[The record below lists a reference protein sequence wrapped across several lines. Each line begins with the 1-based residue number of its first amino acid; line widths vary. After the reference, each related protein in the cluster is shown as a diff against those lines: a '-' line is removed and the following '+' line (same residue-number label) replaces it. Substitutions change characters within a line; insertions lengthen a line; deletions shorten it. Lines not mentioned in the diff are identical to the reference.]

1 MKKVKG
7 IMQFSPKKAV
17 IPAAGIGTRLL
28 PATKSQPKEMLPVG
42 RKPVIQYVV
51 EEVRAAGIN
60 QVLIITNQQKRAIE
74 DHFDYD
80 PHLLSF
86 LSQTGKSTQ
95 DVESIGEDIEFF
107 YVRQSNPK
115 GLADAIGKAEAFVNN
130 EPFVVCLGDSII
142 ESSSSGGMLK
152 KLINTYQTE
161 EANVSILFE
170 EVDPEAVV
178 KYGIAKPRGRIGTV
192 FEIDDLIEK
201 PAIEQAPS
209 NLAIAA
215 RYVFSP
221 KIFEFI
227 KKTKSGRNNEIQIT
241 DSIRLMLA
249 QGHRGFGICLDSDE
263 KRYDIGNYKSYFEAF
278 FRFSLKDPEFGHEF
292 SKYVKSQL

>member
-1 MKKVKG
+1 
-7 IMQFSPKKAV
+7 MQALPRKAV

-42 RKPVIQYVV
+42 RCPVIQYVV

-60 QVLIITNQQKRAIE
+60 QILIITNQQKRAIE

-80 PHLLSF
+80 PHLLDS

-95 DVESIGEDIEFF
+95 EVEDIGKDIEIF
-107 YVRQSNPK
+107 YVRQGAPK
-115 GLADAIGKAEAFVNN
+115 GLADAIGKAEAFVNE

-142 ESSSSGGMLK
+142 ESNPTGDMLK
-152 KLINTYQTE
+152 KLIDIYQAE
-161 EANVSILFE
+161 KADISILFE
-170 EVDPEAVV
+170 EVAPESVV
-178 KYGIAKPRGRIGTV
+178 KYGIAKLKNQIGTI
-192 FEIDDLIEK
+192 FEIADLIEK
-201 PAIEQAPS
+201 PTIEESPS

-221 KIFEFI
+221 EIFEFI
-227 KKTKSGRNNEIQIT
+227 KKTKPGRNDEIQIT
-241 DSIRLMLA
+241 DSIRLMLD
-249 QGHRGFGICLDSDE
+249 QGKRGFGVRLSSDE

-278 FRFSLKDPEFGHEF
+278 FRFSLTDTEFGGEF
-292 SKYVKSQL
+292 RKYAKSQL

>member
-1 MKKVKG
+1 
-7 IMQFSPKKAV
+7 MQALPRKAV

-42 RKPVIQYVV
+42 RCPVIQYVV

-60 QVLIITNQQKRAIE
+60 QILIITNQQKRAIE

-80 PHLLSF
+80 SHLLDS
-86 LSQTGKSTQ
+86 LYQTGKSAQ
-95 DVESIGEDIEFF
+95 EVEDIGKDIEFF
-107 YVRQSNPK
+107 YVRQGNPK
-115 GLADAIGKAEAFVNN
+115 GLADAIGKAEAFVNE

-142 ESSSSGGMLK
+142 ESNPTGEMLK
-152 KLINTYQTE
+152 KLIDTYQAE
-161 EANVSILFE
+161 KADISILFE
-170 EVDPEAVV
+170 EVDPESVV
-178 KYGIAKPRGRIGTV
+178 KYGIAKPKNQIGTI

-201 PAIEQAPS
+201 PSIEEAPS

-221 KIFEFI
+221 EIFEFI
-227 KKTKSGRNNEIQIT
+227 KKTKPGRNNEIQIT
-241 DSIRLMLA
+241 DSIRLMLH
-249 QGHRGFGICLDSDE
+249 QGKRGFGVRLSSDE

-278 FRFSLKDPEFGHEF
+278 FRFSLTDAEFGDEF
-292 SKYVKSQL
+292 RKYAKSQL